1 MKATKI
7 LVEEFIKHVLIAEQ
21 TQMTG
26 DYKRGNKSNKA
37 LLAILDQLKQSSELA
52 TAVLDELFLHE
63 NSFVLYVCSIY
74 AIIVDYRRADAVKM
88 LEKIAGIEQNNM
100 TGFHAGIV
108 LEQYES
114 GELFKLYGVNNNSC
128 H

>member
-1 MKATKI
+1 MQDEKI
-7 LVEEFIKHVLIAEQ
+7 LIETFIKHALIAEQ

-37 LLAILDQLKQSSELA
+37 LLAILEQLKQSSELA

-63 NSFVLYVCSIY
+63 NPFVLYVCSIY
-74 AIIVDYRRADAVKM
+74 AIIVDYRRAEALKM
-88 LEKIAGIEQNNM
+88 LEKIAGIEQNM
-100 TGFHAGIV
+100 TSFEASIV

-114 GELFKLYGVNNNSC
+114 GELFKLYGVNK
-128 H
+128 

>member
-1 MKATKI
+1 MQDKKI
-7 LVEEFIKHVLIAEQ
+7 LVEEFINHCLIAEQ

-37 LLAILDQLKQSSELA
+37 LLAILDQLKQSHELA

-74 AIIVDYRRADAVKM
+74 AIVVDYRRTDGVKM
-88 LEKIAGIEQNNM
+88 LEKIVGMEQNM
-100 TGFHAGIV
+100 TSFEASIV

-114 GELFKLYGVNNNSC
+114 GELFKLYGVSK
-128 H
+128 

>member
-1 MKATKI
+1 MTDKET
-7 LVEEFIKHVLIAEQ
+7 LVEEFIKHALIAEQ
-21 TQMTG
+21 TPMTG

-63 NSFVLYVCSIY
+63 NPFVLYVCSIY
-74 AIIVDYRRADAVKM
+74 AIVVDYRKDEALNM
-88 LEKIAGIEQNNM
+88 LEKIAGMEQNI
-100 TGFHAGIV
+100 TSFEASIV

-114 GELFKLYGVNNNSC
+114 GELFKLYGVSK
-128 H
+128 

>member
-7 LVEEFIKHVLIAEQ
+7 LVEEFIKHSLIAEE
-21 TQMTG
+21 TPMTG

-74 AIIVDYRRADAVKM
+74 AIVVNYRRADALVM
-88 LEKIAGIEQNNM
+88 LEKIAGMEQNM
-100 TGFHAGIV
+100 TSFEASIV

-114 GELFKLYGVNNNSC
+114 GELFKLYGVNK
-128 H
+128 

>member
-7 LVEEFIKHVLIAEQ
+7 LVEEFIKHSLIAEE
-21 TQMTG
+21 TPMTG

-74 AIIVDYRRADAVKM
+74 AIIVDYRRAEALKM
-88 LEKIAGIEQNNM
+88 LEKIAGIEQNM
-100 TGFHAGIV
+100 TSFEASIV

-114 GELFKLYGVNNNSC
+114 GELFKLYGVNK
-128 H
+128 

>member
-1 MKATKI
+1 MTDKET
-7 LVEEFIKHVLIAEQ
+7 LVEEFIKHALIAEQ

-37 LLAILDQLKQSSELA
+37 LLAILDQLKQASELA

-74 AIIVDYRRADAVKM
+74 AIVVDYRRADALNI
-88 LEKIAGIEQNNM
+88 LERIAGMEQNNM

-114 GELFKLYGVNNNSC
+114 GELFKLYGVSK
-128 H
+128 

>member
-1 MKATKI
+1 MKDTKI
-7 LVEEFIKHVLIAEQ
+7 LVDEFINHCLIAEQ
-21 TQMTG
+21 TPMTG

-74 AIIVDYRRADAVKM
+74 AIVVDYRRADAVKM
-88 LEKIAGIEQNNM
+88 LEKITGMEQNI
-100 TGFHAGIV
+100 TSFEASIV

-114 GELFKLYGVNNNSC
+114 GELFKLYGVSK
-128 H
+128 

>member
-1 MKATKI
+1 MTDKEI
-7 LVEEFIKHVLIAEQ
+7 LVETFIKHCLIAEV

-74 AIIVDYRRADAVKM
+74 AIVVDYRRADAVNI
-88 LEKIAGIEQNNM
+88 LEKIAGMGQNM
-100 TGFHAGIV
+100 TSFHASIV

-114 GELFKLYGVNNNSC
+114 GELFKLYGVNK
-128 H
+128 

>member
-1 MKATKI
+1 VQDEKI
-7 LVEEFIKHVLIAEQ
+7 LVEEFIKHALIAEQ

-37 LLAILDQLKQSSELA
+37 LLAILDQLKQSHELA

-74 AIIVDYRRADAVKM
+74 AIVVDYRRTDGVKM
-88 LEKIAGIEQNNM
+88 LEKIVGMEQNM
-100 TGFHAGIV
+100 TSFEASIV

-114 GELFKLYGVNNNSC
+114 GELFKLYGVSK
-128 H
+128 

>member
-1 MKATKI
+1 MTDKET
-7 LVEEFIKHVLIAEQ
+7 LVEEFIKHTLIAEQ

-37 LLAILDQLKQSSELA
+37 LLAILDQLKQASELA

-74 AIIVDYRRADAVKM
+74 AIVVDYRRTDGVKM
-88 LEKIAGIEQNNM
+88 LEKIVGMEQNM
-100 TGFHAGIV
+100 TSFEASIV

-114 GELFKLYGVNNNSC
+114 GELFKLYGVSK
-128 H
+128 

>member
-1 MKATKI
+1 MQDKKI
-7 LVEEFIKHVLIAEQ
+7 LVEEFINHCLIAEQ

-26 DYKRGNKSNKA
+26 EYKRGNKSNKA
-37 LLAILDQLKQSSELA
+37 LLAILDQLKQSHELA

-74 AIIVDYRRADAVKM
+74 AIVVDYRRADALNI
-88 LEKIAGIEQNNM
+88 LERIAGMEQNNM
-100 TGFHAGIV
+100 TSFHAGIV

-114 GELFKLYGVNNNSC
+114 GELFKLYGVSK
-128 H
+128 

>member
-1 MKATKI
+1 MQDKKI
-7 LVEEFIKHVLIAEQ
+7 LVDEFIKHALIAEE
-21 TQMTG
+21 TPMTG

-74 AIIVDYRRADAVKM
+74 AIVVDYRRADALNI
-88 LEKIAGIEQNNM
+88 LERIAGMEQNNM
-100 TGFHAGIV
+100 TSFHAGIV

-114 GELFKLYGVNNNSC
+114 GELFKLYGVSK
-128 H
+128 